1 MSSAIL
7 SSMARTPSHQTK
19 LILQALIDSPNKES
33 YGLQVVRASGV
44 GSGSAYAILRRLEDE
59 GCLDGRWE
67 KTDASDQG
75 RPLRRYYRLTDDGRR
90 IAQEATARDRD
101 ALRLLA
107 PGWAWLT
114 SMIARHVARPAS
126 PLAH

>member
-7 SSMARTPSHQTK
+7 NSMARTRSHQTK
-19 LILQALIDSPNKES
+19 LVLQALLDSPKQES

-44 GSGSAYAILRRLEDE
+44 GSGTAYAILRRLEDE
-59 GCLDGRWE
+59 GCLAGRWE
-67 KTDASDQG
+67 EIDASEQG
-75 RPLRRYYRLTDDGRR
+75 RPPRRYYQLTDEGHR
-90 IAQEATARDRD
+90 IAQQATVRDRD

-114 SMIARHVARPAS
+114 SMIARRVARPAS
-126 PLAH
+126 PRAH